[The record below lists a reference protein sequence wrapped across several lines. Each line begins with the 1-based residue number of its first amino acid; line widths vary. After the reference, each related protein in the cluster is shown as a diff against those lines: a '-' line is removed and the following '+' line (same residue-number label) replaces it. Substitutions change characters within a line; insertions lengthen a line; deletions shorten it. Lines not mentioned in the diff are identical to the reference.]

1 MSSPNKYQNSPSK
14 NTRSANKRQN
24 LPNDSTAAL
33 SKVHVV
39 QSDNSMNLVQSD
51 NHHKI
56 LISSSSNLDKI
67 NVESKNSNSIPMD
80 VDQNSGTAKTAKR
93 TRNLEITNNEEKS
106 KKSKQKMN
114 EDPESKQKLNEDP
127 AKPSEVPTQSDIAQ
141 LIVKK
146 TKYNRWVNVFNCY
159 PGANIR
165 PVHPHGVESM
175 KHSLTQGYIP
185 ALPIIVTENESSQ
198 QVANTAASSAIDTAL
213 LQANTIDKSQID
225 TGTIYS
231 VIEGMHRV
239 RAWQELCKDNTK
251 PHPFM
256 YALVLHDLTRLEQI
270 LIASHCN
277 NASECIVKSTT
288 LDKFSL
294 LDAICENLTEKEKKK
309 LNATTVWKRIVEE
322 FGNEDATPFGA
333 FNTFRTLYSTYE
345 NLKDKKL
352 REFLQADFDKYPNMP
367 TFSLNFLQHNF
378 FKKKE
383 STIESKML
391 FLRKFE
397 YIANQKREVR
407 KKSKAV
413 DETPIRFTH
422 SELDTA
428 SIALPLALEQWNL
441 VEKEIS
447 KRTKSAK
454 QKHATLSARQ
464 TKQKNEIEE
473 NLLVK
478 GEFDSI
484 LQDKKNDSK
493 RILKKIQEVLDADFT
508 LEPPKSTSPVECENE
523 DDGVMVD
530 DGSIDTE
537 PSSSQSS
544 ASSSAKSTSSAAES
558 IKNFESTSQA
568 SANTNTNSQQSL
580 NESMNKLQVDSKQQ
594 SSNAI
599 LEQEKLEQEKKFI
612 EENTAKFTERFKVEN
627 SDCIAWMKDESN
639 KKNFKGSIQ
648 LILTDPPFN
657 ILKDEKTKLQRQDD
671 YINENNMKEFVTE
684 SYHYLSDDGTA
695 IIYCHFLQVALWWN
709 LFDDDKRWVVERN
722 PVYVAL
728 GPNQLQKTKR
738 TYNLQ
743 NVVYMAVIAHK
754 SREYYRELDSK
765 SPATVDSLREKFKY
779 PSWCNLLPGVSKPTN
794 YLRFPVDSNNN
805 NGDIK
810 DSSCE
815 NELDSPIEIDE
826 DENVAME
833 IDSENSNPN
842 PKQKQV
848 KPPAVRV
855 QEKSSDF
862 WRIFIKAYTKPDSW
876 ILDPYAGTMSLG
888 LDCIKYGRKY
898 IGIEV
903 DTKCYK
909 LAVERLF
916 STYMEAQRASIIEQ
930 QSQSNSKKKKSA
942 GSSNNIPFT
951 CKDCLLTEEIKAG
964 TKRLGSSGLE
974 SEVCSEDCL
983 KGILL
988 KREIV
993 KELSALHPEI
1003 PRSSNS
1009 FLLYNSPPYATV
1021 KIVETHPV
1029 FKDLNLKAKD
1039 MYINPPKSFTR
1050 EQLNALW
1057 QAEQQ
1062 HCGNKLQVAD
1072 DDVHRYGCQSLIEAA
1087 KGSYMGVVYGSF
1099 VSRVDE
1105 MNILKQH
1112 EKFNQEHKNDND
1124 FYETEKTAKFMV
1136 SELEY
1141 GGDTNLAAL
1150 KMHDYCQQG
1159 QINSSMDA
1167 HTKKN
1172 NKTRENACWIRHP
1185 STNNSQFIAWFKKEG
1200 FAPSA
1205 CSLCKLT
1212 KPITPN
1218 EFLYIKYPY
1227 YHSKTGE
1234 HIMTAAQFKESTDE
1248 LGLNA
1253 SDDDDVN
1260 DEDYMD
1266 TRNSSTSNA
1275 IA

>member
-1 MSSPNKYQNSPSK
+1 MSSPNKSQNSPSR
-14 NTRSANKRQN
+14 NTRSASKRQHPP
-24 LPNDSTAAL
+24 PNDSTAKSAEE
-33 SKVHVV
+33 SNVHVV
-39 QSDNSMNLVQSD
+39 QSNNSMNLVLSD
-51 NHHKI
+51 NHHNNS
-56 LISSSSNLDKI
+56 ISSSSNIDNL
-67 NVESKNSNSIPMD
+67 ESKDSNSIPMD
-80 VDQNSGTAKTAKR
+80 LDNKTTRTSKRSHNSEDTT
-93 TRNLEITNNEEKS
+93 TDNTKS
-106 KKSKQKMN
+106 NKKSKQN
-114 EDPESKQKLNEDP
+114 QE
-127 AKPSEVPTQSDIAQ
+127 AKIDIAQ

-146 TKYNRWVNVFNCY
+146 TKYTRWVNVLNCY

-165 PVHPHGVESM
+165 EVHPHGVESM
-175 KHSLTQGYIP
+175 KHSLKQGYIP
-185 ALPIIVTENESSQ
+185 TLPILVTENESSQ

-213 LQANTIDKSQID
+213 LQANTTDKSQID

-239 RAWQELCKDNTK
+239 RAWQELCKDNIK

-256 YALVLHDLTRLEQI
+256 YATVLHDLTRLEQI

-288 LDKFSL
+288 LDKFTL

-309 LNATTVWKRIVEE
+309 LTAPIVWSRIIEE
-322 FGNEDATPFGA
+322 FGNEAASPFGQW
-333 FNTFRTLYSTYE
+333 NTFRTLYFCYE
-345 NLKDKKL
+345 SLKDKKL

-383 STIESKML
+383 STVEIKML
-391 FLRKFE
+391 FLRRFE
-397 YIANQKREVR
+397 HIANQKREVR

-422 SELDTA
+422 PELDTA

-484 LQDKKNDSK
+484 LLNKKNDSK
-493 RILKKIQEVLDADFT
+493 RILTKIQEVLDADFT
-508 LEPPKSTSPVECENE
+508 LEPPKSASPVECENE

-544 ASSSAKSTSSAAES
+544 ASSSGKSTSSAGES

-580 NESMNKLQVDSKQQ
+580 NESMNKLQVQV
-594 SSNAI
+594 NIAI

-612 EENTAKFTERFKVEN
+612 EENTGKFAQRFKVEN
-627 SDCIAWMKDESN
+627 GDCIAWMKDESN

-657 ILKDEKTKLQRQDD
+657 ILKDEKTKLRPDD

-695 IIYCHFLQVALWWN
+695 IIYCHFLQVAMWWN
-709 LFDDDKRWVVERN
+709 LFEVDKRWVLERN

-810 DSSCE
+810 DNSCE
-815 NELDSPIEIDE
+815 NDLDSPIEIDE
-826 DENVAME
+826 DEIIAME
-833 IDSENSNPN
+833 IDSENNNPN

-848 KPPAVRV
+848 KPPPVRI

-903 DTKCYK
+903 DTNCYK

-930 QSQSNSKKKKSA
+930 QSQSNSNKKKSP

-964 TKRLGSSGLE
+964 TKRLGSNDLE

-1021 KIVETHPV
+1021 RIVETHPV

-1112 EKFNQEHKNDND
+1112 EKFNQEHKHDND

-1167 HTKKN
+1167 YTKKN
-1172 NKTRENACWIRHP
+1172 NKDRENACWIRHP

-1200 FAPSA
+1200 FAPAA

-1212 KPITPN
+1212 KPITPT

-1253 SDDDDVN
+1253 SDDDDLN